1 MRTKVLITVKTYPT
15 LSKTYKE
22 LVCTAGIKE
31 DGSWVRIYPVP
42 YRSMEEYKR
51 YEKYQWI
58 EIDLEK
64 NKSDARPESYRPKSV
79 DTIKLLNKISTGDIY
94 WSTRRRMVLR
104 KVRENL
110 VSLIDEAK
118 DRAISTSLAVF
129 KPHRI
134 IDLLYEKVE
143 DLWSPQHLQAA
154 YQMHLFNDAQNAL
167 EVVKKVPYKFQY
179 VFEDITGKKSAMMI
193 EDWELGALYWNSFK
207 RKKSEKAACED
218 VKKKY
223 LTQFNSKDIHFF
235 LSTTKEFH
243 FRARNPFIIIGVFY
257 PEHDPRAMMDL

>member
-22 LVCTAGIKE
+22 LVCTAGIKQ

-42 YRSMEEYKR
+42 FRSMEEYKR

-64 NKSDARPESYRPKSV
+64 NKRDARPESFRPKRL
-79 DTIKLLNKISTGDIY
+79 DTIKLLNKIPTGDIY
-94 WSTRRRMVLR
+94 WTARRRIVL
-104 KVRENL
+104 KQVRENL
-110 VSLIDEAK
+110 FSLIGEAK
-118 DRAISTSLAVF
+118 NSAICTSLAVF

-134 IDLLYEKVE
+134 IDFQYEKVDDHWE
-143 DLWSPQHLQAA
+143 PQQLQAA

-167 EVVKKVPYKFQY
+167 EVAKKLPYKFQY
-179 VFEDITGKKSAMMI
+179 VFEDITGKKSTMMI
-193 EDWELGALYWNSFK
+193 EDWELGALFWNSFN
-207 RKKSEKAACED
+207 RKKSEKTACED
-218 VKKKY
+218 VKNKY
-223 LTQFNSKDIHFF
+223 LNQFSTKDIHFF
-235 LSTTKEFH
+235 LGTTKEFH

-257 PEHDPRAMMDL
+257 PEHDPRVMMDL